1 MTKKEKII
9 KSFTQDGEMVIMS
22 YGDET
27 PEDVERRL
35 RLILDSDELEFYVNF
50 HLKRLSLDFLR
61 EVKDKIEIVNLLTEK
76 FNDFNLYLQE
86 EEKVGWEDF
95 IRFYYKKCREFI

>member
-1 MTKKEKII
+1 MII
-9 KSFTQDGEMVIMS
+9 MNW
-22 YGDET
+22 GDET

-50 HLKRLSLDFLR
+50 HLKRLSLNFLR

-76 FNDFNLYLQE
+76 FNNFNLHLQE
-86 EEKVGWEDF
+86 EEKLGWEDF
-95 IRFYYKKCREFI
+95 IRLYYKKCKEFI